1 MNVTVHL
8 NLRPGLAGLVE
19 FCELIDEP
27 LQSHEQRIARAY
39 FGSAREIAAIL
50 PRGNAKTTLAAKI
63 GVHHLCSTP
72 GAMVTIGAASR
83 DQARICFE
91 RMKGFAEHPA
101 LEDMLVVRHL
111 ELRHE
116 DGGGLLR
123 VVPSDG
129 PRVHGL
135 SSTLYIGD
143 EVWAWPANGELLEAM
158 QTGLIKRR
166 DSKLLLISTAAAQLD
181 SPLGRLRARAL
192 AQPSAKR
199 TGSIV
204 EAKGD
209 LHWLEWSVP
218 DEDDLDDLHAVK
230 RANPAPWIDVPGL
243 RRQRAAV
250 PETAFAQFHACR
262 WGIGEG
268 SWLPPGA
275 WQACAEQKP
284 EFVEGEDVW
293 IGVDVGGERSAT
305 AVVWVSERLH
315 VGAAIYHGDPGVLE
329 AVDHVR
335 ALAGRYNVRELVYDP
350 WRFGQAAQ
358 ELEREGLLVVA
369 FPQHDARMIP
379 ASARLHAAVV
389 ERKLSLPPDRELAR
403 HASDAIARHS
413 RRGWRIDKPNPRANI
428 DAIIA
433 LAMAVERAE
442 QKPEPVELLGWL

>member
-1 MNVTVHL
+1 VNVTVHL
-8 NLRPGLAGLVE
+8 SLRPGLAGLAE
-19 FCELIDEP
+19 FGQAIGEP
-27 LQSHEQRIARAY
+27 LEPHERRIARAY
-39 FGSAREIAAIL
+39 FGSAREVAAIL
-50 PRGNAKTTLAAKI
+50 PRGNAKTTLAAKV

-91 RMKGFAEHPA
+91 RMRGFAEHPA

-116 DGGGLLR
+116 EGGGLLR

-143 EVWAWPANGELLEAM
+143 EVWAWPPNGELLEAM

-166 DSKLLLISTAAAQLD
+166 DSKLLLISTAAQLD

-192 AQPSAKR
+192 AQSSAKR
-199 TGSIV
+199 TGTVV
-204 EAKGD
+204 EARGD
-209 LHWLEWSVP
+209 LHWLEWSLP
-218 DEDDLDDLHAVK
+218 DDTDLDDLAAVK
-230 RANPAPWIDVPGL
+230 RCNPAPWITVPDL

-262 WGIGEG
+262 WGVGEG

-275 WQACAEQKP
+275 WQACVGEP
-284 EFVEGEDVW
+284 EFADGEDVW

-305 AVVWVSERLH
+305 GVVWVNERLH
-315 VGAAIYHGDPGVLE
+315 VGCAIYHGDGGVLE

-389 ERKLSLPPDRELAR
+389 EQRLNLPNDPELAR

-428 DAIIA
+428 DAVIA

-442 QKPEPVELLGWL
+442 AKPEPVELLGWI

>member
-1 MNVTVHL
+1 MRT
-8 NLRPGLAGLVE
+8 GLAGLIE

-27 LQSHEQRIARAY
+27 LQVHEKRIARAY
-39 FGSAREIAAIL
+39 FGTAREVCAIL

-63 GVHHLCSTP
+63 GVHHLLSVP

-91 RMKGFAEHPA
+91 RMRGFAEHEA
-101 LEDMLVVRHL
+101 LEDVLTVRHL

-116 DGGGLLR
+116 LAGGLLR

-143 EVWAWPANGELLEAM
+143 EVWAWPSGGELLEAM

-181 SPLGRLRARAL
+181 SPLGRMRARAL
-192 AQPSAKR
+192 AQPTAKR
-199 TGSIV
+199 TGPVV
-204 EAKGD
+204 EARGD
-209 LHWLEWSVP
+209 LHWLEWSLP
-218 DEDDLDDLHAVK
+218 DDAALDDLRAVAK
-230 RANPAPWIDVPGL
+230 CNPAPWITVADL

-262 WGIGEG
+262 WGVGEG

-275 WQACAEQKP
+275 WQACTGTP
-284 EFVEGEDVW
+284 EFTAGEDVW

-305 AVVWVSERLH
+305 AVVYVNAALH
-315 VGAAIYHGDPGVLE
+315 VGAAIYHGDSGVLE

-335 ALAGRYNVRELVYDP
+335 ALAAKFNVRELVYDP

-369 FPQHDARMIP
+369 FPQHNSRMIP
-379 ASARLHAAVV
+379 ASARLHAAIV
-389 ERKLSLPPDRELAR
+389 ERPHP
-403 HASDAIARHS
+403 S
-413 RRGWRIDKPNPRANI
+413 RRR
-428 DAIIA
+428 
-433 LAMAVERAE
+433 
-442 QKPEPVELLGWL
+442 